1 MALKD
6 TMQALLDCAQQ
17 ALIDA
22 GRPAESVVRLEPGA
36 EAVWDEC
43 CEGYLYV
50 QVRTLTPKEP
60 QGNCG
65 VTLFTASLF
74 VGILRCA
81 ATLND
86 NMQYPAA
93 TVLSAE
99 ASTIADDAETILNA
113 INCCFGQDRS
123 VRVPVWN
130 ALSQGDCNGGEWQVD
145 VGSTV
150 PCGCPDG

>member
-6 TMQALLDCAQQ
+6 TMQALLNCAEQ
-17 ALIDA
+17 ALKDA
-22 GRPAESVVRLEPGA
+22 GRPARSVVRLEPGA

-43 CEGYLYV
+43 CDGYLYV
-50 QVRTLTPKEP
+50 QLRTGIPKEP

-86 NMQYPAA
+86 NMAYPKAE
-93 TVLSAE
+93 VLNAE
-99 ASTIADDAETILNA
+99 AGTIADDLETLLNA
-113 INCCFGQDRS
+113 INCCFPDES
-123 VRVPVWN
+123 VRVQTWN
-130 ALSQGDCNGGEWQVD
+130 ALSQGDCSGGEWQVD
-145 VGSTV
+145 IVSKV
-150 PCGCPDG
+150 PCGCS